1 MADMQN
7 PGWQAGASRDHFGG
21 RSQHFNTT
29 QRLRE
34 QAIASRYG
42 LSPWMAREV
51 SALVFGEGCCD
62 D

>member
-7 PGWQAGASRDHFGG
+7 PGLRAGASRDHFAGG
-21 RSQHFNTT
+21 SHRLTTT

-51 SALVFGEGCCD
+51 SALVFGEACND
-62 D
+62 